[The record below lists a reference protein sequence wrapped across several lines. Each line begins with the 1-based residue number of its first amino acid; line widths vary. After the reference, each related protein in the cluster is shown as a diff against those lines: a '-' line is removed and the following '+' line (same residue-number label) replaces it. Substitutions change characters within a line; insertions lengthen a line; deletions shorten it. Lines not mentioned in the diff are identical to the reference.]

1 MLSVIKQLKIDKRIR
16 TGYSAAFIL
25 LLVSY
30 LFTLLINRQLMEQT
44 RAIIIINST
53 ITDLGDLS
61 SNIKDAETGVRGYL
75 LMNDTNFLEPYN
87 ASSKKLS
94 GIFSKLR
101 DDFDKENARQQDI
114 DILKSLVAKRYKYLE
129 YGLMHI
135 NPQKL
140 IITDTIANA
149 ANQAKDVMD
158 SITALITTMHVQ
170 KTALLIEKKELLNS
184 RYKAM
189 NIFIIASLL
198 LIFLFAFFSLLTYVR
213 ENNAR
218 RLSDNQVI
226 QFQKQLQLRIDEL
239 DSANKELV
247 QMRRIEKFAAT
258 GRIARS
264 IAHEV
269 RNPLTNIDLAVGQIR
284 AELPVQD
291 DNFTMLFDMVNRNS
305 KRINQLITELL
316 NATRFAELFYE
327 PVSVNELL
335 DEALELAKDRIALSH
350 IEIEKKYDSNNCDIT
365 ADKEKLKIAFLNII
379 VNAVEAMENNGGILK
394 INTRD
399 EQDNCLVEIIDNGIG
414 MDAVALSKLFE
425 PYFTTKQKGNGLG
438 LTNTQNI
445 ILNHKG
451 NVNVDSEPG
460 VGTTFTIRFYNKDV

>member
-16 TGYSAAFIL
+16 TGYSAAFL
-25 LLVSY
+25 LLVISY
-30 LFTLLINRQLMEQT
+30 LLTLLINRQLMEQT
-44 RAIIIINST
+44 RVILVTNNTII
-53 ITDLGDLS
+53 DLESLS

-75 LMNDTNFLEPYN
+75 LMNDAKFLEPYN
-87 ASSKKLS
+87 TSSEKLN
-94 GIFSKLR
+94 GIFLKLR
-101 DDFDKENARQQDI
+101 GDFDKENVRQQDI
-114 DILKSLVAKRYKYLE
+114 DVLKSLVSKRYKYLE
-129 YGLMHI
+129 YGLLHI

-140 IITDTIANA
+140 FITDTIANA
-149 ANQAKDVMD
+149 AYQAKVVMD
-158 SITALITTMHVQ
+158 SITAVITSMQLQ
-170 KTALLIEKKELLNS
+170 KTTLLIEKKEMLNS

-189 NIFIIASLL
+189 NILIIASLL
-198 LIFLFAFFSLLTYVR
+198 LIFLFAFLGLLTYIR

-218 RLSDNQVI
+218 RSSDNQVI

-239 DSANKELV
+239 DSANKELEE
-247 QMRRIEKFAAT
+247 MRRIEKFAAT

-284 AELPVQD
+284 SELPIQD
-291 DNFTMLFDMVNRNS
+291 ENFTMLFDMVNRNS

-350 IEIEKKYDSNNCDIT
+350 LKIEKKYDSNNCNIT

-379 VNAVEAMENNGGILK
+379 VNAVEAMEKNGGILK
-394 INTRD
+394 IHTRD
-399 EQDNCLVEIIDNGIG
+399 DQDNCLVEIIDNGIG
-414 MDAVALSKLFE
+414 MDSIALSKLFE

-451 NVNVDSEPG
+451 NINVQSKPG
-460 VGTTFTIRFYNKDV
+460 EGTTFTIRFYNKDK